1 MGEPLHSI
9 VGDPQYVEVTATT
22 NASGY
27 LSYTFPNAINAAMV
41 SVNEPQAGSGAGIV
55 SASVTVT
62 GPKSVKVRC
71 WETHQRTPDMPV
83 QASDRHAPGAVRS
96 LSR

>member
-9 VGDPQYVEVTATT
+9 VGDPQYVEITATT
-22 NASGY
+22 DASGY
-27 LSYTFPNAINAAMV
+27 LSYTFPNAIDAAMV
-41 SVNEPQAGSGAGIV
+41 SVNEPQTGSGSGIV

-71 WETHQRTPDMPV
+71 WESSTGLRTCQSKQV
-83 QASDRHAPGAVRS
+83 TVTLLG
-96 LSR
+96 LSAA

>member
-1 MGEPLHSI
+1 MGEPFHSI

-22 NASGY
+22 DASGY
-27 LSYTFPNAINAAMV
+27 LSYTFPNAIDVAMV

-55 SASVTVT
+55 GASVTVT

-71 WETHQRTPDMPV
+71 WENSNSGLRTCQSKQV
-83 QASDRHAPGAVRS
+83 TVTILG
-96 LSR
+96 LSAA